1 MKAEEYKEKLVAEFK
16 ETSGL
21 VDKFDEFM
29 KTNDVFKAMYP
40 ETKSLV
46 LNQYNALV
54 GESNSMLERIKILGI
69 SVD

>member
-1 MKAEEYKEKLVAEFK
+1 MKAEEYKEKLVADFK
-16 ETSGL
+16 ETKAL

-29 KTNDVFKAMYP
+29 KTDFFKAMYP

>member
-16 ETSGL
+16 ETKAL

-29 KTNDVFKAMYP
+29 KTDFFKAMYP

-46 LNQYNALV
+46 WNQYNALV